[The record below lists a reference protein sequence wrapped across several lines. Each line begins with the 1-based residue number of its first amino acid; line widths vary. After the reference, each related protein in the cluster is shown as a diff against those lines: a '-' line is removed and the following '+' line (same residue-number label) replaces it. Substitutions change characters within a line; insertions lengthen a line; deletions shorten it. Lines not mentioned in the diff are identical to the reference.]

1 MAGEPSI
8 YQEPISVLFNPRTVA
23 KKDVWSIDLVDILD
37 MLTHI
42 LQKDGE
48 GDFRVAGI
56 AALSSSLIYRMKVES
71 IFALQKAAMTKRPP
85 PKRRD
90 VDIDTIGMP
99 YRHQSTYAVS
109 LDDLLGLLQNLV
121 VSMANPRSQ
130 RKRRSILEKATAPDV
145 MEHLHS
151 LESIIGQYQDLILKK
166 IQNGP
171 SSLQEIVVSLDS
183 LDSIRCFFA
192 MLYLARDNKI
202 ALKQEGDDILITR
215 IIPDQS

>member
-1 MAGEPSI
+1 M
-8 YQEPISVLFNPRTVA
+8 RR
-23 KKDVWSIDLVDILD
+23 
-37 MLTHI
+37 LTGS
-42 LQKDGE
+42 D
-48 GDFRVAGI
+48 
-56 AALSSSLIYRMKVES
+56 
-71 IFALQKAAMTKRPP
+71 
-85 PKRRD
+85 
-90 VDIDTIGMP
+90 
-99 YRHQSTYAVS
+99 
-109 LDDLLGLLQNLV
+109 
-121 VSMANPRSQ
+121 
-130 RKRRSILEKATAPDV
+130 LEKATAPDV

-171 SSLQEIVVSLDS
+171 SSLQEIVASLDS